1 MHENIYPVMC
11 VYYYIFIKMKINK
24 YDRNLA
30 KMFFA
35 ICFLFA
41 LCTSTFSDVYSFIE
55 YYENFYYLGN
65 YKQYPTEILT

>member
-1 MHENIYPVMC
+1 MTEIM
-11 VYYYIFIKMKINK
+11 
-24 YDRNLA
+24 A

-65 YKQYPTEILT
+65 YKQYPTENLNLDIEKEKFHYLAI